1 MLLLGAFANH
11 IKSDKGLRILDCF
24 GWTMLLLRAGAN
36 QVMAEAGDLLGGNI
50 EWQWRWD
57 WDAIFDIVP
66 PACHHLILCHHGVC
80 IYMVYGAC
88 IHGIVSPWYI
98 IHGNMPPRY
107 IYYIHGIVPPCCHP
121 PSSILLHQV
130 QSQSGQYRAVGMLQ
144 LRIEEVALAITH
156 YTYSSSV
163 TSREGQEKGIPYCST
178 E

>member
-24 GWTMLLLRAGAN
+24 GWTMLLLGAGAN

-88 IHGIVSPWYI
+88 IHGIVSP
-98 IHGNMPPRY
+98 R
-107 IYYIHGIVPPCCHP
+107 
-121 PSSILLHQV
+121 
-130 QSQSGQYRAVGMLQ
+130 
-144 LRIEEVALAITH
+144 
-156 YTYSSSV
+156 
-163 TSREGQEKGIPYCST
+163 
-178 E
+178 

>member
-1 MLLLGAFANH
+1 MLLLGAFAYH

-24 GWTMLLLRAGAN
+24 GWTMLLLGAGAN

-88 IHGIVSPWYI
+88 IHGIVSP
-98 IHGNMPPRY
+98 
-107 IYYIHGIVPPCCHP
+107 
-121 PSSILLHQV
+121 
-130 QSQSGQYRAVGMLQ
+130 
-144 LRIEEVALAITH
+144 
-156 YTYSSSV
+156 
-163 TSREGQEKGIPYCST
+163 
-178 E
+178 